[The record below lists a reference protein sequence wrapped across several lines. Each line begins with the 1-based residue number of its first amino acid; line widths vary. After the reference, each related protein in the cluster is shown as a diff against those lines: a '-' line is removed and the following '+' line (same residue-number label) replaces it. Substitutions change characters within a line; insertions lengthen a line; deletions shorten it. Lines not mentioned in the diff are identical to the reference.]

1 MALFDSIVDL
11 AKQRSG
17 FSDDQAG
24 GIVAAVLRFL
34 ADPARGGFG
43 GFIDRFRSA
52 GLGSLV
58 DSWISRGDNAPIS
71 DEQVESVFGADG
83 VSAIAHDSGIERG
96 AAVSAVAGILPAL
109 VDTLTPDG
117 QIPDQNSLMSRI
129 GGFVPGLGSAVG
141 GAAGAAASAGRGAAE
156 GVGDSAR
163 AARDRIGGTA
173 DAVASNGGSV
183 LRWLIPLLL
192 LGLVVLLGYMFCG
205 RGTSTT
211 TVNVNTNRSSANL
224 NANVNRTA
232 NANAN
237 AASNANTN
245 TVAGGETARTLTE
258 VSLPNGT
265 KLQAYPGGIEDQ
277 LVRFIGSAE
286 YKNASNDQLKD
297 KWFNFDDLNFVF
309 GKTELT
315 PESKRQLDNIVAILK
330 AFPDA
335 KIKVGGYTDK
345 KGDDAANLKLSDS
358 RAKAVQA
365 ALQKAGVGAQVPE
378 AEGYGEQFAKV
389 DENASDEQRM
399 VDRKTAVRL
408 IK

>member
-11 AKQRSG
+11 AKQRTG
-17 FSDDQAG
+17 LSDDKAG

-83 VSAIAHDSGIERG
+83 LSAIANDSGIERG

-117 QIPDQNSLMSRI
+117 QIPDENSLMSRI

-141 GAAGAAASAGRGAAE
+141 GVAGAAAAAGRGAADA
-156 GVGDSAR
+156 VGDSGR

-173 DAVASNGGSV
+173 DAVAGSSGSV

-192 LGLVVLLGYMFCG
+192 LGLVILLGYMFCG

-211 TVNVNTNRSSANL
+211 TVNVNANRSSANL
-224 NANVNRTA
+224 NANANRTA
-232 NANAN
+232 NGNAN
-237 AASNANTN
+237 AASNTNMN

-258 VSLPNGT
+258 VSLPNGS

-286 YKNASNDQLKD
+286 
-297 KWFNFDDLNFVF
+297 
-309 GKTELT
+309 
-315 PESKRQLDNIVAILK
+315 I
-330 AFPDA
+330 
-335 KIKVGGYTDK
+335 
-345 KGDDAANLKLSDS
+345 
-358 RAKAVQA
+358 
-365 ALQKAGVGAQVPE
+365 
-378 AEGYGEQFAKV
+378 
-389 DENASDEQRM
+389 
-399 VDRKTAVRL
+399 
-408 IK
+408 